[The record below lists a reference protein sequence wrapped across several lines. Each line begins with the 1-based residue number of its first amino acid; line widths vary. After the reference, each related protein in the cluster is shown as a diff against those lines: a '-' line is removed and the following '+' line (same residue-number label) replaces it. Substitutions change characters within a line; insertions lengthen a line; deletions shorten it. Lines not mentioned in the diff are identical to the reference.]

1 MKGGRREEGGSWGC
15 ACGCVGG
22 RGGAGACCP
31 SGRVD
36 GSSFF
41 FLFDAFSTHCRF
53 SGALPHAAR
62 PLLPGPPA
70 PRARARR
77 PALPPPRLARLGITG
92 YRCARP
98 RPGGVPI
105 GVARDQSNTHAPPTH
120 TKNARCLPPSPSLPP
135 TSSSSRASR
144 PPPAHAH
151 AQAAPAA
158 GGGFLLGSNP
168 VDKGDNWVHVR
179 HDQTHPADR
188 KKKAKGLHAGECRE
202 GATRA
207 RQACHRPP
215 ARPGPWGARWAM
227 PWPWKLGVDGALVA
241 AARRRGGSRL
251 FLDTPAPV
259 YRVPARG
266 PPALFHSEFLPS
278 SLSHPP
284 RQDAPPPAPASRH
297 PPTAAPGGGGGGMD
311 AEVSWRRARGRA
323 IGKGRRHCARAV
335 TRTRSS
341 VSAPALPA
349 AAAAAAAANDSLN

>member
-41 FLFDAFSTHCRF
+41 FFSMHFPLIAVFR
-53 SGALPHAAR
+53 GAP
-62 PLLPGPPA
+62 
-70 PRARARR
+70 ARR
-77 PALPPPRLARLGITG
+77 SHPPPRS
-92 YRCARP
+92 ARP
-98 RPGGVPI
+98 ARPGP
-105 GVARDQSNTHAPPTH
+105 ASRPPTAPPRTPGHHRLQVRAPEAGRRAHWRGARPKQH
-120 TKNARCLPPSPSLPP
+120 TRPPPPHKNARCLPPSPSLPP